1 MLPGIFGIHLIWA
14 VLFAF
19 TLIMLFVGGLVTYLE
34 PVLPQ
39 IFSDAFRS
47 DAELFYRLQLNGPI
61 EKRPNEKSTIDKSFN
76 KESPIVGKPL
86 NTSLHYA

>member
-39 IFSDAFRS
+39 IFSDAFRF
-47 DAELFYRLQLNGPI
+47 DAELFYWLQLNGPI
-61 EKRPNEKSTIDKSFN
+61 EKRPNEKSPFDKSFN
-76 KESPIVGKPL
+76 KESPIVGKPF